1 MALLKEYKRYLKEY
15 QEKCGDQTIILMQC
29 GDFFEIYF
37 DDNEDR
43 FYLNISEILDYTI
56 GKKIL
61 KNSVI
66 YMIGW
71 PLHSS
76 DKQIQKL
83 QENNFTIVLVE
94 QVTSGSN
101 PIRKVTD
108 TITPGIYMN
117 INSVNSNYIM
127 SLIVTEGHHFR
138 TQLPYVNVG
147 ICVVDIT
154 TARIFIYENLL
165 EAVYNFVHVYKPKE
179 VLCYNL
185 TENYD
190 KKYILETIDL
200 DDNNIKYYDEIDNE
214 YGKKAYQESF
224 LKKIYPNI
232 GLLNIF
238 EYLGICR
245 YNNLIIGMIVM
256 FNYINKINEK
266 LIKNINKPE
275 IWNNENELV
284 LTNNTLYQLDI
295 IRTHVKNNRIQCLI
309 DVIDLTST
317 SMGKREFRNKI
328 LQPIR
333 DIDILNN
340 TYNLVEYLMRNDNYK
355 EIEDN
360 LKSVKDIERGHRK
373 LSLSKINP
381 IEYAKYNDSYLYIIE
396 LLKLFNDDELKDK
409 LNMINDYEIEYL
421 NEEMTNYFAFYRN
434 TFDIDKILTNQKNY
448 IKKGIDEGIDLVQDK
463 FNKLYDEFE
472 NIKTTLVDLCKSG
485 NKSGSKNFD
494 IKLEY
499 TQKLGYSLNLTQVR
513 SLMLKS
519 KLEGD
524 NCKGKNPKKDDDNQM
539 IDNTQLIHDT
549 VGINYKFVGKTQNI
563 KKIESPKLEKMS
575 NDMTILLDKIQ
586 YLVNEKFTEFIKI
599 FANEK
604 YIVFFK
610 KLNKFVTD
618 IDIYKSYA
626 KVSKKNNY
634 SKPIIEDVYDSVSY
648 LKIKDLRHPIV
659 EKINEDETYVANDID
674 FSPDTQDGIILF
686 SANGVGKSCLMKSV
700 GIAIIM
706 AQAGMF
712 VACKEIKYYPYQ
724 NIFSRI
730 VGSDNLFK
738 GHSSFQ
744 LEMIELKQILDN
756 ANENSLILGDEICRG
771 TEDVSGTSIVVSSI
785 EFLSRLKSS
794 FIFTTH
800 LHQIPEFIT
809 DLKNIKCYH
818 LKILEANGKI
828 TYLRKIEEGLGS
840 NLYGLEIASSIIHND
855 IFIERSHEIRNKI
868 LNQPNDIL
876 STKKS
881 RYNSN
886 LYINNCNICK
896 KTFKE
901 ARLETHHMAEQQYAD
916 DDDFIETFHKNHKG
930 NLLVLCDK
938 CHDNVHNGKLTT
950 NGFNKTTDGI
960 ELKKDFQKIL
970 TKTGF

>member
-15 QEKCGDQTIILMQC
+15 QDKCGDQTIILMQC

-56 GKKIL
+56 GKKCL

-83 QENNFTIVLVE
+83 QENNYTIVLVE
-94 QVTSGSN
+94 QITSGSN

-154 TARIFIYENLL
+154 TARVFIYENLL

-185 TENYD
+185 TENYT
-190 KKYILETIDL
+190 KKYILEMIDL

-214 YGKKAYQESF
+214 YGKKPYQESF

-245 YNNLIIGMIVM
+245 YNDLIVGMIVM

-275 IWNNENELV
+275 IWNNENELI

-360 LKSVKDIERGHRK
+360 LKCVKDIERGHRK
-373 LSLSKINP
+373 LSLSKITP

-396 LLKLFNDDELKDK
+396 LLKLFNNKDLKDR

-421 NEEMTNYFAFYRN
+421 SDEMTDYFAFYRN
-434 TFDIDKILTNQKNY
+434 TFDIDKILTNQRNY
-448 IKKGIDEGIDLVQDK
+448 IKDGIDEEIDLVQNK
-463 FNKLYDEFE
+463 FNKLYSKFE
-472 NIKTTLVDLCKSG
+472 NIKTKLVDLCK
-485 NKSGSKNFD
+485 NCDKTFD
-494 IKLEY
+494 IKIEY
-499 TQKLGYSLNLTQVR
+499 TQKLGYSLNLTQKR
-513 SLMLKS
+513 SIMLKS
-519 KLEGD
+519 ELDKGD
-524 NCKGKNPKKDDDNQM
+524 YGDMKGCGDEKGDY
-539 IDNTQLIHDT
+539 QLIHDT
-549 VGINYKFVGKTQNI
+549 VGVNYRFTGKKLNS

-618 IDIYKSYA
+618 IDIFKSYA

-648 LKIKDLRHPIV
+648 LKIKELRHPIV
-659 EKINEDETYVANDID
+659 EKINEDEIYVANDID

-800 LHQIPEFIT
+800 LHQIPDFIT
-809 DLKNIKCYH
+809 ELKNIKCYH
-818 LKILEANGKI
+818 LKIFEENGKI

-855 IFIERSHEIRNKI
+855 MFIERSHEIRNKI
-868 LNQPNDIL
+868 LKQPNDIL

-901 ARLETHHMAEQQYAD
+901 VRLETHHMAEQQYAD
-916 DDDFIETFHKNHKG
+916 DNNFIETFHKNHKG

-950 NGFNKTTDGI
+950 NGFSKTTDGI
-960 ELKKDFQKIL
+960 ELK
-970 TKTGF
+970 TE